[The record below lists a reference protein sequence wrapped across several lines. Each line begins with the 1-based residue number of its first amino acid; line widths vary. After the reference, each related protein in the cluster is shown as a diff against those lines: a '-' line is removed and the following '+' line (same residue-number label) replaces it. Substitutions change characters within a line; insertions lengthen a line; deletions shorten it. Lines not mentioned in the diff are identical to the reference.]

1 MLLLPGTDH
10 EVCALHDFGGDGPP
24 VLLTH
29 GNGLNAGMWATVIPT
44 LRQHRQCFGLDF
56 RGHGGSRITKPP
68 LDVDRARLVEE
79 VLNAVAAIDSEQID
93 AVGHSL
99 GGATLLRTELENPG
113 TFRRLWLFEPVMVPD
128 GHERPDGDHPLVIAA
143 RRRRTEFPSLE
154 AFTERLMSK
163 PPFSDCEEEAVQ
175 AYAELGTYPTN
186 AGVCLSCSGDTEAR
200 IFGSGTTTDFKQLQL
215 ISTPTVIARGE
226 AVATGNE
233 LPPEMAAPIAS
244 HLGDGHLL
252 PMQGLTH
259 FGPMEDGATVGRAIL
274 QHLL

>member
-1 MLLLPGTDH
+1 MLLLPGTDQQM
-10 EVCALHDFGGDGPP
+10 CALHDFGGDGPP

-29 GNGLNAGMWATVIPT
+29 GNGLNAGMWATVIPA
-44 LRQHRQCFGLDF
+44 LRPHRKCFGLDF
-56 RGHGGSRITKPP
+56 RGHGASRITEPP

-79 VLNAVAAIDSEQID
+79 VLNAVAAIDHGSID

-128 GHERPDGDHPLVIAA
+128 GHLRPDGDHPLVIAA

-154 AFTERLMSK
+154 AFIERLLSK
-163 PPFSDCEEEAVQ
+163 PPFADCEENAVR
-175 AYAELGTYPTN
+175 AYAELGTYPTD
-186 AGVCLSCSGDTEAR
+186 AGVSLSCSGDTEAR
-200 IFGSGTTTDFKQLQL
+200 IFESGTTTDFATLQA

-226 AVATGNE
+226 SVAKGNE
-233 LPPEMAAPIAS
+233 LPPAMAAPIAT
-244 HLGDGHLL
+244 HLANGQLL
-252 PMQGLTH
+252 PMSGLTH
-259 FGPMEDGATVGRAIL
+259 FGPMEDGDAIGQAIM

>member
-1 MLLLPGTDH
+1 
-10 EVCALHDFGGDGPP
+10 
-24 VLLTH
+24 
-29 GNGLNAGMWATVIPT
+29 MWATVIPT

-154 AFTERLMSK
+154 AFTERLMGK
-163 PPFSDCEEEAVQ
+163 PPFSECEEEAVR

-200 IFGSGTTTDFKQLQL
+200 IFGSGSTTDFKQLKS

-244 HLGDGHLL
+244 HLGNGQLL
-252 PMQGLTH
+252 PMEGLTH
-259 FGPMEDGATVGRAIL
+259 FGPMEDGATVGQSIL